1 MDLAKVLLIV
11 RWLLGKGDVLPQLL
25 QVWERLRAATTISEY
40 FAVGEELFRI
50 LSVES
55 TDFPDLTLAMSAE
68 DCAEFEEAM
77 KGDAA
82 ARKIDW
88 AKLFELA
95 KAILPFVL
103 LFLEEKNQPQT

>member
-1 MDLAKVLLIV
+1 MDLARILLIV

-25 QVWERLRAATTISEY
+25 QVFERFKAADTISEY

-50 LSVES
+50 LSVE
-55 TDFPDLTLAMSAE
+55 TVDFPDLTVAMSAE

-95 KAILPFVL
+95 KTILPFVM
-103 LFLEEKNQPQT
+103 LFLEKKQPQT